1 MDMTEASSARPSGR
15 DDLARHQASHNYEM
29 AQHGGGWM
37 VTASFV
43 VALLWILGVIFGFL
57 GLGGLALAEQFAPML
72 LAAGGVAALIPAFLI
87 IMAGFMGRASRRSA
101 AANALVLEATARLMA
116 PAREAGTEG
125 IAFAEQ
131 MKQAASEVDRA
142 MGHALMAMKAMAAE
156 IGDERLRLESVS
168 YATSDNARDLATRLG
183 AERQALEALA
193 RELRSQITT
202 MSEAIPRQAQMMV
215 SAARQASDEV
225 GRADTALENRLG
237 SMARAGDDLSRRLE
251 ALDGLAREAA
261 TRTEALTFSIT
272 RIEDKLEQSR
282 RTVDAAVRASEVA
295 AAAAATTGDALKGAV
310 ASALDGARQ
319 ANAEINAA
327 TRGAAEEAA
336 RSLARLREAGEQA
349 AYALRTA
356 SYAARIE
363 GNNLERLTG
372 IPAPEPAPT
381 LSAPPVRQSL
391 AAPQPGYS
399 NGNGHANG
407 HGNGAAAVNSH
418 IAGHTN
424 GNGQAPAYSNGNGR
438 MTAGRTS
445 MDDDLFEASAD
456 AVIAASGMT
465 PPPEPPLVL
474 GRDVSPSAG
483 EPLMLRRR
491 SDDPVSPV
499 PDLPRRRASDH
510 QGGSGANGSALRDI
524 ISDISREESGQP
536 PEDREQIAESI
547 VNRLQTSGIPLGEV
561 FRPRSKKRIASAAHK
576 GDAARRDAIREQ
588 AGKEVERVSHRL
600 RGDPKLGALARQ
612 FASLEQADA
621 LAALEQTQ
629 STSRNASARL
639 AAFLLVDAA
648 L

>member
-1 MDMTEASSARPSGR
+1 M
-15 DDLARHQASHNYEM
+15 RHQASQNFEM
-29 AQHGGGWM
+29 AQHGGEWM
-37 VTASFV
+37 VAVSIIA
-43 VALLWILGVIFGFL
+43 ALLWLAGVALGFL
-57 GLGGLALAEQFAPML
+57 GMGGLSLTDTVAPQL
-72 LAAGGVAALIPAFLI
+72 LAAGGIAAIIPAFLI
-87 IMAGFMGRASRRSA
+87 IMAGFMGRSSRRAA
-101 AANALVLEATARLMA
+101 AANALVLEATSRLMA

-131 MKQAASEVDRA
+131 MKQAAAEVDKA
-142 MGHALMAMKAMAAE
+142 MGHALVAMKAMASE

-168 YATSDNARDLATRLG
+168 YATCDNARDLATRLA

-193 RELRSQITT
+193 RELRSQIST
-202 MSEAIPRQAQMMV
+202 MSEAIPRQAQMMIT
-215 SAARQASDEV
+215 AARQASEEV

-237 SMARAGDDLSRRLE
+237 SMTRAGEDLGRRLD

-310 ASALDGARQ
+310 ASALEGARQ
-319 ANAEINAA
+319 ANAEINSA

-336 RSLARLREAGEQA
+336 RALARLREAGEQA

-363 GNNLERLTG
+363 GENLERTTG
-372 IPAPEPAPT
+372 IKAPEPAPP
-381 LSAPPVRQSL
+381 LSAPPVRASL
-391 AAPQPGYS
+391 SAPQQPYANGHSANGHSANGNGHVAGYTNGNGSGNGHAAS
-399 NGNGHANG
+399 NGNGA
-407 HGNGAAAVNSH
+407 
-418 IAGHTN
+418 
-424 GNGQAPAYSNGNGR
+424 GR
-438 MTAGRTS
+438 MTASRAT
-445 MDDDLFEASAD
+445 MDDDLFDASVD
-456 AVIAASGMT
+456 AVIAASTTKT
-465 PPPEPPLVL
+465 PPEQPLVL
-474 GRDVSPSAG
+474 GRDVTSREG

-491 SDDPVSPV
+491 HDDAPPQA
-499 PDLPRRRASDH
+499 PETPRRRASD
-510 QGGSGANGSALRDI
+510 QLAPPASANGSALRNI
-524 ISDISREESGQP
+524 ISDISREESDNASL
-536 PEDREQIAESI
+536 DREEIAEAL
-547 VNRLQTSGIPLGEV
+547 VNRLQTSGIPLGEI
-561 FRPRSKKRIASAAHK
+561 FRPRSKKRIATANQK
-576 GDAARRDAIREQ
+576 GEEPRRQAIREQ

-600 RGDPKLGALARQ
+600 RGDNKLMDIARQ
-612 FASLEQADA
+612 FAMLEESDA

>member
-1 MDMTEASSARPSGR
+1 
-15 DDLARHQASHNYEM
+15 
-29 AQHGGGWM
+29 M
-37 VTASFV
+37 VTASLV
-43 VALLWILGVIFGFL
+43 VALLWILGVVFGFL

-381 LSAPPVRQSL
+381 LSAPPIRQTL

-399 NGNGHANG
+399 NGNGHADG
-407 HGNGAAAVNSH
+407 HAHGAAAANGHV
-418 IAGHTN
+418 AGRTN

-510 QGGSGANGSALRDI
+510 QGGSGANGSALREI

-536 PEDREQIAESI
+536 PEDREQIAENI

-576 GDAARRDAIREQ
+576 GDAARREAIREQ
-588 AGKEVERVSHRL
+588 AGKEVERVLHRL

>member
-1 MDMTEASSARPSGR
+1 V
-15 DDLARHQASHNYEM
+15 RHQASQNFEM

-37 VTASFV
+37 VAVSII
-43 VALLWILGVIFGFL
+43 VALLWLAGVALGFL
-57 GLGGLALAEQFAPML
+57 GMGGLALADTVAPQL
-72 LAAGGVAALIPAFLI
+72 LAAGGIAAIIPAFLI
-87 IMAGFMGRASRRSA
+87 IMAGFMGRSSRRAA
-101 AANALVLEATARLMA
+101 AANALVLEATSRLMA

-131 MKQAASEVDRA
+131 MKQAAAEVDKA
-142 MGHALMAMKAMAAE
+142 MGHALVAMKAMASE

-168 YATSDNARDLATRLG
+168 YATSDNARDLATRLA

-193 RELRSQITT
+193 RELRSQIST
-202 MSEAIPRQAQMMV
+202 MSEAIPRQAQMMIT
-215 SAARQASDEV
+215 AARQASDEV

-237 SMARAGDDLSRRLE
+237 SMTRAGEDLGRRLD

-261 TRTEALTFSIT
+261 TRTDALTFSIT

-310 ASALDGARQ
+310 ASALEGARQ
-319 ANAEINAA
+319 ANAEINSA

-336 RSLARLREAGEQA
+336 RALARLREAGEQA

-363 GNNLERLTG
+363 GENLERTTG
-372 IPAPEPAPT
+372 IKAPEPAPP
-381 LSAPPVRQSL
+381 LSAPPVRPSL
-391 AAPQPGYS
+391 SAPQPPYANGHS
-399 NGNGHANG
+399 ANGHSANGNGHATG
-407 HGNGAAAVNSH
+407 Y
-418 IAGHTN
+418 TN
-424 GNGQAPAYSNGNGR
+424 GNGSGNGHAASNGSGAGR
-438 MTAGRTS
+438 MTASRAS
-445 MDDDLFEASAD
+445 MDDDLFDASVD
-456 AVIAASGMT
+456 AVIAASTTKT
-465 PPPEPPLVL
+465 PPEQPLVL
-474 GRDVSPSAG
+474 GRDVTSREG

-491 SDDPVSPV
+491 HDDAAPQAPE
-499 PDLPRRRASDH
+499 PPRRRASD
-510 QGGSGANGSALRDI
+510 QLAPPASVNGSALRNI
-524 ISDISREESGQP
+524 ISDISREESGHATL
-536 PEDREQIAESI
+536 DREEIAEAL
-547 VNRLQTSGIPLGEV
+547 VNRLQTSGIPLGDI
-561 FRPRSKKRIASAAHK
+561 FRPRSKKRIATANQK
-576 GDAARRDAIREQ
+576 GEEPRRQAIREQ

-600 RGDPKLGALARQ
+600 RGDNKLMDMARQ
-612 FASLEQADA
+612 FAMLEESDA

>member
-1 MDMTEASSARPSGR
+1 
-15 DDLARHQASHNYEM
+15 
-29 AQHGGGWM
+29 M

-43 VALLWILGVIFGFL
+43 VALLWILGVVFAFL
-57 GLGGLALAEQFAPML
+57 GLGGLALAEQFPPML

-381 LSAPPVRQSL
+381 LSAPPVRQTL

-407 HGNGAAAVNSH
+407 HAHGAAAANGHV
-418 IAGHTN
+418 AVHTN

-491 SDDPVSPV
+491 SDDPVSPL

-536 PEDREQIAESI
+536 PEDREQIAENI

-576 GDAARRDAIREQ
+576 GDAARREAIHEQ
-588 AGKEVERVSHRL
+588 AGKEVERVLHRL

>member
-1 MDMTEASSARPSGR
+1 MTEASSVRPSGR
-15 DDLARHQASHNYEM
+15 DDLVRHQASQNFEM
-29 AQHGGGWM
+29 AQTGGGWM
-37 VTASFV
+37 VTTSIV
-43 VALLWILGVIFGFL
+43 VALFWVIGAGLGFL
-57 GLGGLALAEQFAPML
+57 GLGGMALTEQVSPL
-72 LAAGGVAALIPAFLI
+72 LVAAGAIGALIPAFLI
-87 IMAGFMGRASRRSA
+87 IMAGFMGRASRRAA

-131 MKQAASEVDRA
+131 MKQAAAEIDRA
-142 MGHALMAMKAMAAE
+142 MAHALTAMKAMAGE

-168 YATSDNARDLATRLG
+168 YATSDNARDLATRLA

-193 RELRSQITT
+193 RELRSQIST

-225 GRADTALENRLG
+225 GRADQALENRLG
-237 SMARAGDDLSRRLE
+237 SMARAGEDLSRRLD

-319 ANAEINAA
+319 ANAEINHA
-327 TRGAAEEAA
+327 TRTAAEEAA
-336 RSLARLREAGEQA
+336 RALARLREAGEQA
-349 AYALRTA
+349 AYALRAA
-356 SYAARIE
+356 SYASRIE
-363 GNNLERLTG
+363 GENLERQTG
-372 IPAPEPAPT
+372 IKIPEPPPT

-391 AAPQPGYS
+391 AAPQAPYTNGSSANGRAPNGSTNGHASGQAPSYS
-399 NGNGHANG
+399 NGHSNGHAG
-407 HGNGAAAVNSH
+407 GL
-418 IAGHTN
+418 
-424 GNGQAPAYSNGNGR
+424 QASR
-438 MTAGRTS
+438 SS
-445 MDDDLFEASAD
+445 MDDDLFDASAE
-456 AVIAASGMT
+456 ALIAASLT
-465 PPPEPPLVL
+465 PEPSPPPLVL
-474 GRDVSPSAG
+474 GRDTASREG

-491 SDDPVSPV
+491 HDDAPPA
-499 PDLPRRRASDH
+499 PPETPRRRASD
-510 QGGSGANGSALRDI
+510 QLAGPPPNGSALRDI
-524 ISDISREESGQP
+524 MSDLSREESGG
-536 PEDREQIAESI
+536 EAGNREQIAEAL
-547 VNRLQTSGIPLGEV
+547 VTRLQTSGIPLGDV
-561 FRPRSKKRIASAAHK
+561 FRPRAKKRIAAASLK
-576 GDAARRDAIREQ
+576 GNGSRREAVREQ

-600 RGDPKLGALARQ
+600 RGDAKLMDMARQ
-612 FASLEQADA
+612 FAAIEQADA
-621 LAALEQTQ
+621 LAALDQTQ

>member
-1 MDMTEASSARPSGR
+1 
-15 DDLARHQASHNYEM
+15 M
-29 AQHGGGWM
+29 AQTGGGWM
-37 VTASFV
+37 VTTAVV
-43 VALLWILGVIFGFL
+43 VALLWILGVVLGFL
-57 GLGGLALAEQFAPML
+57 GLGGMALAEQVSPL
-72 LAAGGVAALIPAFLI
+72 IVAAGGIAALIPAFLI
-87 IMAGFMGRASRRSA
+87 IMAGFMGRSSRRAA
-101 AANALVLEATARLMA
+101 AANALVLEATSRLMA

-131 MKQAASEVDRA
+131 MKQAAAEVDRSMA
-142 MGHALMAMKAMAAE
+142 HALTAMKAMGGE

-168 YATSDNARDLATRLG
+168 YATSDNARDLATRLA

-193 RELRSQITT
+193 RELRSQIST

-225 GRADTALENRLG
+225 GRADTALENRLN

-319 ANAEINAA
+319 ANAEINSA

-336 RSLARLREAGEQA
+336 RALARLREAGEQA

-363 GNNLERLTG
+363 GENLERQTG
-372 IPAPEPAPT
+372 IKISEPPPT

-391 AAPQPGYS
+391 AAPQAPYTNGHAANGRAPNGHASGHTNGHAPQTYS
-399 NGNGHANG
+399 NGNGG
-407 HGNGAAAVNSH
+407 L
-418 IAGHTN
+418 
-424 GNGQAPAYSNGNGR
+424 QARA
-438 MTAGRTS
+438 S
-445 MDDDLFEASAD
+445 MDDDLFDASAD
-456 AVIAASGMT
+456 AVIAASLA
-465 PPPEPPLVL
+465 PEPPPLVL
-474 GRDVSPSAG
+474 GRDVTSRDG

-491 SDDPVSPV
+491 HDDSQAPPE
-499 PDLPRRRASDH
+499 LPRRRASDQLPGQH
-510 QGGSGANGSALRDI
+510 GNGSALRDI
-524 ISDISREESGQP
+524 ISDISREESGRAP
-536 PEDREQIAESI
+536 DDREQIAESL
-547 VNRLQTSGIPLGEV
+547 VSRLQTSGIPLGDV
-561 FRPRSKKRIASAAHK
+561 FRPRSKKRIAAASLK
-576 GDAARRDAIREQ
+576 GDAARRDAVREQ
-588 AGKEVERVSHRL
+588 SGKEVERVSHRL
-600 RGDPKLGALARQ
+600 RGDTKLMDMARQ
-612 FASLEQADA
+612 FAAMEQADA

>member
-1 MDMTEASSARPSGR
+1 
-15 DDLARHQASHNYEM
+15 
-29 AQHGGGWM
+29 M

-43 VALLWILGVIFGFL
+43 VALLWILGVVFGFL

-101 AANALVLEATARLMA
+101 AANALVLEATVRLMA

-407 HGNGAAAVNSH
+407 HGNGAAAANGH
-418 IAGHTN
+418 AAGHTN

-510 QGGSGANGSALRDI
+510 QGGSGGNGSALRDI

-536 PEDREQIAESI
+536 PEDREQIAENI

-576 GDAARRDAIREQ
+576 GDTARREAIREQ
-588 AGKEVERVSHRL
+588 AGKEVERVLHRL

>member
-1 MDMTEASSARPSGR
+1 M
-15 DDLARHQASHNYEM
+15 RHQASQNFEM

-37 VTASFV
+37 VAVSII
-43 VALLWILGVIFGFL
+43 VALLWLAGVALGFL
-57 GLGGLALAEQFAPML
+57 GMGGLALADTVAPQL
-72 LAAGGVAALIPAFLI
+72 LAAGGIAAIIPAFLI
-87 IMAGFMGRASRRSA
+87 IMAGFMGRSSRRAA
-101 AANALVLEATARLMA
+101 AANALVLEATSRLMA

-131 MKQAASEVDRA
+131 MKQAAAEVDKA
-142 MGHALMAMKAMAAE
+142 MGHALVAMKAMASE

-168 YATSDNARDLATRLG
+168 YATSDNARDLATRLA

-193 RELRSQITT
+193 RELRSQIST
-202 MSEAIPRQAQMMV
+202 MSEAIPRQAQMMIT
-215 SAARQASDEV
+215 AARQASDEV

-237 SMARAGDDLSRRLE
+237 SMTRAGEDLGRRLD

-310 ASALDGARQ
+310 ASALEGARQ
-319 ANAEINAA
+319 ANAEINSA

-336 RSLARLREAGEQA
+336 RALARLREAGEQA

-363 GNNLERLTG
+363 GENLERTTG
-372 IPAPEPAPT
+372 IKAPEPAPP
-381 LSAPPVRQSL
+381 LSAPPVRPSL
-391 AAPQPGYS
+391 SAPQPPYANGHS
-399 NGNGHANG
+399 ANGHSANGNGHATG
-407 HGNGAAAVNSH
+407 Y
-418 IAGHTN
+418 TN
-424 GNGQAPAYSNGNGR
+424 GNGSGNGHAASNGSGAGR
-438 MTAGRTS
+438 MTASRAS
-445 MDDDLFEASAD
+445 MDDDLFDASVD
-456 AVIAASGMT
+456 AVIATSTTKT
-465 PPPEPPLVL
+465 PPEQPLVL
-474 GRDVSPSAG
+474 GRDVTSREG

-491 SDDPVSPV
+491 QDDAP
-499 PDLPRRRASDH
+499 LETPRRRASD
-510 QGGSGANGSALRDI
+510 QLAPPASVNGSALRNI
-524 ISDISREESGQP
+524 ISDISREESGHATL
-536 PEDREQIAESI
+536 DREEIAEAL
-547 VNRLQTSGIPLGEV
+547 VNRLQTSGIPLGDI
-561 FRPRSKKRIASAAHK
+561 FRPRSKKRIATANQK
-576 GDAARRDAIREQ
+576 GEEPRRQAIREQ

-600 RGDPKLGALARQ
+600 RGDNKLMDMARQ
-612 FASLEQADA
+612 FAMLEESDA

>member
-1 MDMTEASSARPSGR
+1 M
-15 DDLARHQASHNYEM
+15 RHQASQNFEM

-37 VTASFV
+37 VAVSFI
-43 VALLWILGVIFGFL
+43 VALLWLAGVALGFL
-57 GLGGLALAEQFAPML
+57 GLGGLALAETVSPLL
-72 LAAGGVAALIPAFLI
+72 LAASGIGAVIPAFLI
-87 IMAGFMGRASRRSA
+87 IMAGFMGRSSRRAA
-101 AANALVLEATARLMA
+101 AANALVLEATSRLMA

-131 MKQAASEVDRA
+131 MKQAAAEVDQA
-142 MGHALMAMKAMAAE
+142 MGHALIAMKAMAGE

-168 YATSDNARDLATRLG
+168 YATSDNARDLATRLA

-193 RELRSQITT
+193 RELRSQIST

-215 SAARQASDEV
+215 SAARQASEEV

-237 SMARAGDDLSRRLE
+237 SMTRAGEDLGRRLD

-327 TRGAAEEAA
+327 TRGAAEDAA
-336 RSLARLREAGEQA
+336 RALARLREAGEQA

-363 GNNLERLTG
+363 GENLERRTG
-372 IPAPEPAPT
+372 IAAPEPAQA
-381 LSAPPVRQSL
+381 LSAPAPRPSLSAPQAPPANGL
-391 AAPQPGYS
+391 AA
-399 NGNGHANG
+399 NGNGHATGFAHPN
-407 HGNGAAAVNSH
+407 GNGA
-418 IAGHTN
+418 GH
-424 GNGQAPAYSNGNGR
+424 GGGR
-438 MTAGRTS
+438 MTASRAS
-445 MDDDLFEASAD
+445 MDDDLFDVSAD
-456 AVIAASGMT
+456 AVIAANAAKAV
-465 PPPEPPLVL
+465 PEMPLVL
-474 GRDVSPSAG
+474 GRDVTSRDG

-491 SDDPVSPV
+491 HEDAQAPP
-499 PDLPRRRASDH
+499 PEAPRRRASDQLTAPASH
-510 QGGSGANGSALRDI
+510 GSALREI
-524 ISDISREESGQP
+524 ISDISREEAGATSL
-536 PEDREQIAESI
+536 DRESIAEAL
-547 VNRLQTSGIPLGEV
+547 VNRLQTSGIPLGDV
-561 FRPRSKKRIASAAHK
+561 FRPRAKKRIAAASQK
-576 GDAARRDAIREQ
+576 GEAPRREATREQ

-600 RGDPKLGALARQ
+600 RGDSKLMDTARQ
-612 FASLEQADA
+612 FAMLEEADA

>member
-1 MDMTEASSARPSGR
+1 
-15 DDLARHQASHNYEM
+15 
-29 AQHGGGWM
+29 M

-43 VALLWILGVIFGFL
+43 VACLWILGAVFGFL
-57 GLGGLALAEQFAPML
+57 GLGGLALAEQVPPML
-72 LAAGGVAALIPAFLI
+72 LAAGALAALIPAFLI
-87 IMAGFMGRASRRSA
+87 IMAGFMGRASRRAA

-131 MKQAASEVDRA
+131 MKQAASEIDRA
-142 MGHALMAMKAMAAE
+142 MGHALVAMKAMASE

-319 ANAEINAA
+319 ANAEINSA

-336 RSLARLREAGEQA
+336 RALARLREAGEQA

-363 GNNLERLTG
+363 GDNLERLTG
-372 IPAPEPAPT
+372 IPSPPPVQN
-381 LSAPPVRQSL
+381 LSAPPVRQTL
-391 AAPQPGYS
+391 AAPPPSYS

-407 HGNGAAAVNSH
+407 QANGNGAANGHAN
-418 IAGHTN
+418 GHTN
-424 GNGQAPAYSNGNGR
+424 GNGHAPAYANGNGR
-438 MTAGRTS
+438 MTASGRAS

-456 AVIAASGMT
+456 AVIAASAVT
-465 PPPEPPLVL
+465 PPSEPPLVL
-474 GRDVSPSAG
+474 GRDVAPSAG

-499 PDLPRRRASDH
+499 PEVPRRRATDH
-510 QGGSGANGSALRDI
+510 PGGAASNGSALRDI

-536 PEDREQIAESI
+536 HDDREQIAENI

-576 GDAARRDAIREQ
+576 GDAVRREAIREQ

-600 RGDPKLGALARQ
+600 RGDPKLGAMARQ
-612 FASLEQADA
+612 FAALEQADA

>member
-1 MDMTEASSARPSGR
+1 MTEAPSARPSGR
-15 DDLARHQASHNYEM
+15 DDLVRHQASQNYEM

-37 VTASFV
+37 VAASFV
-43 VALLWILGVIFGFL
+43 VALLWLAGVALGFL
-57 GLGGLALAEQFAPML
+57 GLGGMALAEEFHPFL
-72 LAAGGVAALIPAFLI
+72 LSAAGIAALLPAFI
-87 IMAGFMGRASRRSA
+87 VIMAGFMGRASHRAA
-101 AANALVLEATARLMA
+101 AANALVLEASARLMA

-125 IAFAEQ
+125 LAFAEQ
-131 MKQAASEVDRA
+131 MKQASSEVDNA
-142 MGHALMAMKAMAAE
+142 MAHALTAMKAMAGE

-168 YATSDNARDLATRLG
+168 YAASDNARDLATRLG

-193 RELRSQITT
+193 REIRGQIST

-237 SMARAGDDLSRRLE
+237 TMQRAGEDLSRRLE

-282 RTVDAAVRASEVA
+282 RTVDSAVRASEVA

-336 RSLARLREAGEQA
+336 RALGRLREAGEQA

-363 GNNLERLTG
+363 GENLERRTG
-372 IPAPEPAPT
+372 IAMPEETRAMP
-381 LSAPPVRQSL
+381 APPVRPSL
-391 AAPQPGYS
+391 SAPQAPYTNGHASNGHASNGHAPGYT
-399 NGNGHANG
+399 NGNGH
-407 HGNGAAAVNSH
+407 
-418 IAGHTN
+418 
-424 GNGQAPAYSNGNGR
+424 GR
-438 MTAGRTS
+438 MTASRAS
-445 MDDDLFEASAD
+445 ADDDLFEASAD
-456 AVIAASGMT
+456 AVIAASSAAK
-465 PPPEPPLVL
+465 PEAPLVL
-474 GRDVSPSAG
+474 GRDVSPRDG

-491 SDDPVSPV
+491 QDDVPVSP
-499 PDLPRRRASDH
+499 PEAPRRRASD
-510 QGGSGANGSALRDI
+510 QLSPPAPNGSALRSI
-524 ISDISREESGQP
+524 ISDMAREESGAGT
-536 PEDREQIAESI
+536 EDREQIAEAL
-547 VNRLQTSGIPLGEV
+547 VERLQNSGIPLGEV
-561 FRPRSKKRIASAAHK
+561 FKPRAKKKIAAASHK
-576 GDAARRDAIREQ
+576 GEAARRDATRDQ
-588 AGKEVERVSHRL
+588 AAKEVERVSHRL
-600 RGDPKLGALARQ
+600 KGDGSLMDMARQ
-612 FASLEQADA
+612 FAMHEESDA

>member
-1 MDMTEASSARPSGR
+1 MV
-15 DDLARHQASHNYEM
+15 
-29 AQHGGGWM
+29 
-37 VTASFV
+37 VTALV
-43 VALLWILGVIFGFL
+43 VAALWICGVVLGFL
-57 GLGGLALAEQFAPML
+57 GLGGMALAEQVSPLL
-72 LAAGGVAALIPAFLI
+72 LAAGGIAALLPAFLI
-87 IMAGFMGRASRRSA
+87 IMAGFMGRSSRRAA
-101 AANALVLEATARLMA
+101 AANALVLEATSRLMA

-131 MKQAASEVDRA
+131 MKQAAAEVDLA
-142 MGHALMAMKAMAAE
+142 MAHALTAMKAMAGE

-168 YATSDNARDLATRLG
+168 YATSDNARDLATRLA

-193 RELRSQITT
+193 RELRSQIST
-202 MSEAIPRQAQMMV
+202 MSEAIPRQAQMMI
-215 SAARQASDEV
+215 SAARQASEEV
-225 GRADTALENRLG
+225 GRADTALEHRLG

-251 ALDGLAREAA
+251 SLDGLAREAA

-319 ANAEINAA
+319 ANAEINSA
-327 TRGAAEEAA
+327 TRSAAEEAA
-336 RSLARLREAGEQA
+336 RALARLREAGEQA

-363 GNNLERLTG
+363 GENLERRTG
-372 IPAPEPAPT
+372 IAAPEPAQT
-381 LSAPPVRQSL
+381 LSAPPVRPSL
-391 AAPQPGYS
+391 AAPAPSYANG

-407 HGNGAAAVNSH
+407 SGNGHS
-418 IAGHTN
+418 
-424 GNGQAPAYSNGNGR
+424 PSYGNGR
-438 MTAGRTS
+438 MQASRS
-445 MDDDLFEASAD
+445 AMDDDLFDASAD
-456 AVIAASGMT
+456 AVIAASVT
-465 PPPEPPLVL
+465 AATSDPPLVL
-474 GRDVSPSAG
+474 GRDVTSREG

-491 SDDPVSPV
+491 HEDQQAPP
-499 PDLPRRRASDH
+499 PELPRRRASD
-510 QGGSGANGSALRDI
+510 QLQASNGSALRDI
-524 ISDISREESGQP
+524 ISDITREESGAP
-536 PEDREQIAESI
+536 DDREQLAEAL
-547 VNRLQTSGIPLGEV
+547 VNRLQSSGIPLGEV
-561 FRPRSKKRIASAAHK
+561 FRPRSKKRIAAASQK
-576 GDAARRDAIREQ
+576 GNGPRREAIREQ

-600 RGDPKLGALARQ
+600 RGDSKLMDMARQ
-612 FASLEQADA
+612 FAALEQADA

>member
-1 MDMTEASSARPSGR
+1 
-15 DDLARHQASHNYEM
+15 
-29 AQHGGGWM
+29 M

-43 VALLWILGVIFGFL
+43 VACLWILGVIFGFL
-57 GLGGLALAEQFAPML
+57 GLGGLALAEQFPPML
-72 LAAGGVAALIPAFLI
+72 LAAGGLAASIPAFLI

-101 AANALVLEATARLMA
+101 AANALVLEATARLLA

-372 IPAPEPAPT
+372 IAAPEPVQT
-381 LSAPPVRQSL
+381 LSAPPIRQSL

-399 NGNGHANG
+399 NGNGQANGQANGHANG
-407 HGNGAAAVNSH
+407 HANGAAAGNGHAAS
-418 IAGHTN
+418 HTN
-424 GNGQAPAYSNGNGR
+424 GKDQAAPYANGNGR
-438 MTAGRTS
+438 MTAGRAS

-456 AVIAASGMT
+456 AVIAASALT

-474 GRDVSPSAG
+474 GRDVAPSAG

-499 PDLPRRRASDH
+499 PDVPRRRASDH
-510 QGGSGANGSALRDI
+510 AGGAGTNGSALRDI
-524 ISDISREESGQP
+524 ISDISREEAGQP
-536 PEDREQIAESI
+536 PEDREQIAENI

-639 AAFLLVDAA
+639 AAFLLIDAA